1 VYILWLCPSHVPT
14 HNMVCIYMYKNH
26 ILSLISIAGLHFTAE
41 DVPWPPIHQIP
52 QPLRNWLYDSVNV
65 IAIKV
70 AQSDQK
76 GPISIYGTVLARD
89 EYDYRCVYLF
99 KRGRDDPQL
108 ITRKVR
114 IQFIPQNLVV
124 AKFWPGKN
132 PSQTLN
138 IGSQELIPIFG
149 CKLQLYSSLVP

>member
-1 VYILWLCPSHVPT
+1 
-14 HNMVCIYMYKNH
+14 MYKNH
-26 ILSLISIAGLHFTAE
+26 ILGLISIVGLHFTAE
-41 DVPWPPIHQIP
+41 DVPWSPIHRIP

-70 AQSDQK
+70 AQSNRK

-99 KRGRDDPQL
+99 RHGRDDPQL

-114 IQFIPQNLVV
+114 IQFMPQNLVV
-124 AKFWPGKN
+124 AEFWPGKK
-132 PSQTLN
+132 S
-138 IGSQELIPIFG
+138 
-149 CKLQLYSSLVP
+149 